1 MTHQTQSILDV
12 FNVFNILEK
21 ELFNTRIN
29 QPIKTIGGTRE
40 QTTEPYRHFEDTMN
54 EIYDYVKDVFETNEK
69 NKKDYRES
77 VKKMDKDCDCDKYK
91 ADKIQ
96 SFKPSLNGTS
106 TIFTLKEAQR
116 TNSET
121 KIKNEWIL

>member
-29 QPIKTIGGTRE
+29 KPIKTIGGAKE
-40 QTTEPYRHFEDTMN
+40 QATEPYRHFEDTMN
-54 EIYDYVKDVFETNEK
+54 EIYNYVKDVFETNEK
-69 NKKDYRES
+69 NKKNYRES

-91 ADKIQ
+91 ADKNQ

-106 TIFTLKEAQR
+106 TIFTLKDAER
-116 TNSET
+116 TESET